1 MFIKKRG
8 TSVTIN
14 NLQTQAYE
22 AIRKKIIY
30 SELEPGK
37 KISEKSL
44 EEILNIGRTPIRE
57 SLIQLRQQELV
68 YTIPQ
73 SGTYISKIDL
83 NSAHNARFIRE
94 QLEKQIMLECCA
106 KITDKTKKILSSIL
120 EEQEKAA
127 TNKDYYAFFQ
137 LDNLFHKAT
146 YEIADRADIWQFLR
160 TNNTHLERFR
170 WLAVKAKDIKF
181 SSIMEEHYQLFDSIL
196 QKDLEQTVFL
206 TVLHLRTMLKD
217 QKIVVE
223 TFPDYFEMPIKTENK

>member
-1 MFIKKRG
+1 M
-8 TSVTIN
+8 TIN

-94 QLEKQIMLECCA
+94 QLEKQIVLECCA
-106 KITDKTKKILSSIL
+106 KINDRTKKILSSIL

-127 TNKDYYAFFQ
+127 INKDYYSFFQ

-146 YEIADRADIWQFLR
+146 YEIAERTDIWHFLS

-170 WLAVKAKDIKF
+170 WLAVKAKDLKF
-181 SSIMEEHYQLFDSIL
+181 ASIMEEHHQLFDSIL

-217 QKIVVE
+217 EKIVVE
-223 TFPDYFEMPIKTENK
+223 TFPDYFESTNNISE